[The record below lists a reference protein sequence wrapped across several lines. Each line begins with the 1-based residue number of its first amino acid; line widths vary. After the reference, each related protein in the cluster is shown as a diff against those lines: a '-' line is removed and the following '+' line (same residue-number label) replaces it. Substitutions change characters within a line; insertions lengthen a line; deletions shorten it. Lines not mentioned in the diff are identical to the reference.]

1 MPTIPH
7 ASRYI
12 LVVGAAAVTDASPR
26 VNRITGLRGRR
37 EARVNSL
44 PDGAFRSHHVFMV
57 SRVVVASLLLGAAVV
72 TADPTPQPQGVP
84 DPPPKLKQPRSLR
97 DEATRVTSD
106 LVAGEQDVRRDPDL
120 LFTPWA
126 FGRWSANGKAAK
138 LGAGAAVATLVG
150 EATLGLG
157 GSPTVALGAFAAAV
171 TLDSAAADVE
181 AASPEPTKKQKRIK
195 HKLR

>member
-1 MPTIPH
+1 
-7 ASRYI
+7 
-12 LVVGAAAVTDASPR
+12 
-26 VNRITGLRGRR
+26 
-37 EARVNSL
+37 
-44 PDGAFRSHHVFMV
+44 MV
-57 SRVVVASLLLGAAVV
+57 RRVVIASLLLGAAVAS
-72 TADPTPQPQGVP
+72 ADPTPQVQVLP

-97 DEATRVTSD
+97 DEATRVATD

-126 FGRWSANGKAAK
+126 FGRWSANGKAGK
-138 LGAGAAVATLVG
+138 LEAGAALATFVG

-157 GSPTVALGAFAAAV
+157 GSPIAALGAFAAAV

-181 AASPEPTKKQKRIK
+181 AASPAPVKKQKRIK